1 MSESASLLRDNY
13 SSVSRFLLSP
23 MVDFLAAG
31 RASFDGDLDRALIF
45 LVVALRTAEHRGIE
59 AIRLEDVLSGQVE
72 SYPSLL
78 TNVRSIAEA
87 TGIPR
92 ETVRR
97 KVGALFDRGW
107 LERRGDELTITT
119 LSSRELTPFREV
131 MLDLAQRFH
140 ALVERVQGGR
150 S

>member
-13 SSVSRFLLSP
+13 ASVSRFLLSP

-45 LVVALRTAEHRGIE
+45 LVVALRTAEDRKVEG
-59 AIRLEDVLSGQVE
+59 IRLEDVLGGRVE
-72 SYPSLL
+72 AYPSLL
-78 TNVRSIAEA
+78 TNVRSIAES

-97 KVGALFDRGW
+97 KVAALVGKGW
-107 LERRGDELTITT
+107 LARRGDDLSITPR
-119 LSSRELTPFREV
+119 SSQELTPFREA
-131 MLDLAQRFH
+131 MLDAAARLH
-140 ALVERVQGGR
+140 VLVERTAAGR
-150 S
+150 P

>member
-13 SSVSRFLLSP
+13 ASVARFLLSP
-23 MVDFLAAG
+23 LVDFLVAG
-31 RASFDGDLDRALIF
+31 RAAFEGDLDRALIF
-45 LVVALRTAEHRGIE
+45 LVVALRTAEHRKTQDL
-59 AIRLEDVLSGQVE
+59 RLEDVLAGQVE

-78 TNVRSIAEA
+78 TNVRSIAES

-97 KVGALFDRGW
+97 KVAALIDRGW

-119 LSSRELTPFREV
+119 QSSREMTPFREE
-131 MLDLAQRFH
+131 MLDVASRLH
-140 ALVERVQGGR
+140 ALVERQKGEPG
-150 S
+150 

>member
-13 SSVSRFLLSP
+13 ASVSRFLLSP

-31 RASFDGDLDRALIF
+31 RTAFDGDLDRALIF
-45 LVVALRTAEHRGIE
+45 LVVALRTAEHRKIE
-59 AIRLEDVLSGQVE
+59 DIRLEDVLAGKVDR
-72 SYPSLL
+72 YPSLL
-78 TNVRSIAEA
+78 TNVRSIAES

-97 KVGALFDRGW
+97 KVAALIDKGW

-119 LSSRELTPFREV
+119 LSSRENTPFREA
-131 MLDLAQRFH
+131 MLDVAARLH
-140 ALVERVQGGR
+140 GLIERVQATR
-150 S
+150 E

>member
-13 SSVSRFLLSP
+13 ASVSRFLVSP
-23 MVDFLAAG
+23 MVDFLAAA
-31 RASFDGDLDRALIF
+31 RDAFDGDLDRALIF
-45 LVVALRTAEHRGIE
+45 LVVALRTAEHREIE
-59 AIRLEDVLSGQVE
+59 DIRLEDVLAGKVE

-78 TNVRSIAEA
+78 TNVRSIAES

-97 KVGALFDRGW
+97 KVAALIAKGW

-119 LSSRELTPFREV
+119 LSTREATPFREV
-131 MLDLAQRFH
+131 ILDIAGRLH
-140 ALVERVQGGR
+140 GLVERVKSER
-150 S
+150 A